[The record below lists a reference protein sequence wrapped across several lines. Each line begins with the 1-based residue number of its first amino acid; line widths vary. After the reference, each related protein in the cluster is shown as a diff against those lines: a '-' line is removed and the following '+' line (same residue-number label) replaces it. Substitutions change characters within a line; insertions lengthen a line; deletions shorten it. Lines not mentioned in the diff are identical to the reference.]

1 MQGWLC
7 REVMLLLTRQE
18 TKKGQ
23 SAYTGQSPSV
33 ASHIGGES
41 SSASEG
47 FAFVSTTS

>member
-7 REVMLLLTRQE
+7 REVMMLLTRQE
-18 TKKGQ
+18 IKRASLLTQ
-23 SAYTGQSPSV
+23 